1 MFFVYFELG
10 PWSAWSHDLPG
21 MFAEKLIVNN
31 YCVCIFEQNAIIFNS
46 ATAYMRA
53 MNYNRIFFTNTGRAL
68 TSGTDSDPRIL
79 TTKTCH
85 IRWISSWPFG
95 VYKFIT
101 VFVFLNKT
109 RLYLI
114 LRLPTCVLWIII
126 VFSSQI
132 RAVRSLLAPTPI
144 LEFSLPKPAILH
156 LRDVNW

>member
-1 MFFVYFELG
+1 MTTVFSVNKRSAVFGRCVRQGNPSSTYESKIVGFQMFFVYFELG

-79 TTKTCH
+79 TTKTCYPP
-85 IRWISSWPFG
+85 SSGRKLVTFCGSRVGPHECQ
-95 VYKFIT
+95 T
-101 VFVFLNKT
+101 
-109 RLYLI
+109 
-114 LRLPTCVLWIII
+114 
-126 VFSSQI
+126 S
-132 RAVRSLLAPTPI
+132 
-144 LEFSLPKPAILH
+144 
-156 LRDVNW
+156 